1 MTETPVGLVTA
12 LPAEAKPLNGHY
24 SLIRDNSVKHT
35 PLYRNGTMTLVVSG
49 VGKKAAYDATSRL
62 AELLGDIQ
70 AIWINLG
77 IAGHPSRV
85 IGEAVRRWDTDARV
99 AVIAS
104 GGLSHFV
111 VDEAFDRDILEA
123 MARNDFEH
131 LLSYDEGYYQA
142 GSSEIKS
149 WIAAGGAMQGAGLKG
164 EIIDYQPLYRTP
176 AGTGSSAAFVA
187 WR

>member
-1 MTETPVGLVTA
+1 MYKICLSLCLLLFAQSAALAADCPALLQHSMKKLRSAETIDLC
-12 LPAEAKPLNGHY
+12 EAYAGQPM
-24 SLIRDNSVKHT
+24 LI
-35 PLYRNGTMTLVVSG
+35 
-49 VGKKAAYDATSRL
+49 
-62 AELLGDIQ
+62 
-70 AIWINLG
+70 
-77 IAGHPSRV
+77 
-85 IGEAVRRWDTDARV
+85 
-99 AVIAS
+99 
-104 GGLSHFV
+104 V
-111 VDEAFDRDILEA
+111 VDEAFDRDILDA
-123 MARNDFEH
+123 MARSDFEH